1 MKVLLLA
8 AGISKRMAPI
18 GDKNFLNF
26 LGKPLIWHQLKF
38 LEKNG
43 AKEVMI
49 VGSETSLEKLAEV
62 GAGFEMKV
70 SVCEQKDLNLGMA
83 GAVLAAREFV
93 DGDEEFVIFSGNDVV
108 EDSAFKLVLEA
119 EGAASYLL
127 GKRVESYFPG
137 GYLEI
142 EGDLIKHIVEKPGAG
157 NEPSDMVN
165 LVVHRHTQPRELLR
179 YLDKAESEKDDLYEV
194 ALAAMMRDGV
204 RFKAVPYSGFWQAV
218 KYPWH
223 VHGVFRFLFERAEK
237 FVDASVEIAESATID
252 GEVIMEAGVKVL
264 ENAVVRGPV
273 YLGVG
278 SVVGNNALVRESHLG
293 AGSVAGF
300 NTEVARSYCFGQMRT
315 HMNYVGD
322 SVIAENVSF
331 GAGTI
336 TGNLRL
342 DEQAV
347 SVLVRGE
354 KVNTGNQKV
363 GAFIGRDV
371 RVGINTS
378 LMPGVKIGAGSF
390 IGAGIVV
397 AKDVEEGKFVVGRME
412 VEIKEKREERKK

>member
-49 VGSETSLEKLAEV
+49 VGSETSLEKLGEV

-165 LVVHRHTQPRELLR
+165 LVVHRHTQPRELLA

-237 FVDASVEIAESATID
+237 KVDPSVEIAASATID

-354 KVNTGNQKV
+354 KVDTGNQKI

-412 VEIKEKREERKK
+412 TEIKEKREERKN